1 MSFDAPRLGDLE
13 LRGRRVLVRVDFN
26 VPMVE
31 GEIRDDTRIRAA
43 LPTLRALLAEGS
55 TPVILTH
62 LGRPNGEVVDALRVD
77 AVGQRLEELLG
88 SVVVKCGESIGEVA
102 RAAIAQAPDGAC
114 VLLENVRFHAGETKG
129 AAELSAAFAELGD
142 AFVLDA
148 FGAAHRD
155 HCSVSGVA
163 RLLPAA
169 AGLLLEAELAAFDR
183 VLGEPERPLVAILG
197 GAKVSDKLKVMMSLL
212 ERVDALIVGG
222 GMAYTFLAARG
233 VEVGQSLLEAELFEL
248 VRGCERR
255 AAELGKELLLPS
267 DHVVAAA
274 FSADA
279 ESHVTE
285 GEAIPEG
292 MLALDIGPVTRA
304 RFCAVIEGARTLVW
318 NGPMGVF
325 EWDAFAAGTRAVGE
339 AVAGCGGYTVVGGGD
354 SVAALNAL
362 GLAERVSHVSTGG
375 GASLELLEGKVLPGV
390 AALGRGEI

>member
-1 MSFDAPRLGDLE
+1 
-13 LRGRRVLVRVDFN
+13 
-26 VPMVE
+26 
-31 GEIRDDTRIRAA
+31 
-43 LPTLRALLAEGS
+43 
-55 TPVILTH
+55 
-62 LGRPNGEVVDALRVD
+62 
-77 AVGQRLEELLG
+77 
-88 SVVVKCGESIGEVA
+88 
-102 RAAIAQAPDGAC
+102 
-114 VLLENVRFHAGETKG
+114 
-129 AAELSAAFAELGD
+129 
-142 AFVLDA
+142 
-148 FGAAHRD
+148 
-155 HCSVSGVA
+155 
-163 RLLPAA
+163 
-169 AGLLLEAELAAFDR
+169 LLEAELAAFDR
-183 VLGEPERPLVAILG
+183 VLEEPERPLVAILG

-222 GMAYTFLAARG
+222 GMAYTLLAARG

-279 ESHVTE
+279 EAHVTE